1 MMTDLF
7 DLTNK
12 IALITGSSRGI
23 GRAMA
28 EGLALKGASVVI
40 SSRKQEACEATARE
54 INELCGAKRAI
65 AIAGNAG
72 RREEVE
78 ALVAETRVRFGP
90 IDILVG
96 NAAVN
101 PHFGPM
107 DTLSDEAF
115 DKIMATNVR
124 ANLHLA
130 KLCAPDMAE
139 KGEGAMIFTSSIG
152 AFKPSREIGAYNI
165 SKLALIGLVRNLA
178 AEFGPSGIRVNAVC
192 PGLVRTEFARALYED
207 PKREAAAVANIPL
220 GRLGEA
226 EDFRGVA
233 AFLASGA
240 SRYMTGQAVT
250 LCGGSNMWA

>member
-1 MMTDLF
+1 MSELF
-7 DLTNK
+7 DLTGK
-12 IALITGSSRGI
+12 VALVTGSSRGI

-28 EGLALKGASVVI
+28 EGLAMSGAAVVI
-40 SSRKQEACEATARE
+40 SSRRAESCAETAKE
-54 INELCGAKRAI
+54 INALVGAERAH
-65 AIAGNAG
+65 AIPGNAG
-72 RREEVE
+72 RAADVE
-78 ALVAETRVRFGP
+78 ALVAETRSRLGP

-107 DTLSDEAF
+107 DSLSDEAF

-130 KLCAPDMAE
+130 RLAAPDMAE

-152 AFKPSREIGAYNI
+152 AFKPSLEIGAYNI
-165 SKLALIGLVRNLA
+165 SKLALLGLVRNLA
-178 AEFGPSGIRVNAVC
+178 AELGPKGVRVNAVC
-192 PGLVRTEFARALYED
+192 PGLVRTEFARALYEN
-207 PKREAAAVANIPL
+207 PEREAAAVAQIPL
-220 GRLGEA
+220 GRLGEP

-250 LCGGSNMWA
+250 LCGGSNMWT

>member
-1 MMTDLF
+1 MSDLF
-7 DLTNK
+7 NLAGK
-12 IALITGSSRGI
+12 VALVTGSSRGI

-28 EGLALKGASVVI
+28 EGLAMSGASVVI
-40 SSRKQEACEATARE
+40 SSRKAESCAETAKE
-54 INELCGAKRAI
+54 INALVGAERAFP
-65 AIAGNAG
+65 IAGNAG
-72 RREEVE
+72 RAAEVE
-78 ALVAETRVRFGP
+78 ALVAETRSRLGP

-130 KLCAPDMAE
+130 RLCAPDMAA

-152 AFKPSREIGAYNI
+152 AFKPSLEIGAYNI
-165 SKLALIGLVRNLA
+165 SKLALLGLVRNLA
-178 AEFGPSGIRVNAVC
+178 AELGPKGVRVNAVC
-192 PGLVRTEFARALYED
+192 PGLIRTEFARALYED
-207 PKREAAAVANIPL
+207 PKREAAAVAHIPL
-220 GRLGEA
+220 GRLGEP

-250 LCGGSNMWA
+250 LCGGSNMWT